1 MMLRKY
7 LLAFCMVIL
16 IYPSGCSDDIN
27 TTISGLKGQVGTF
40 FRLNVAV
47 NAMLDSGHAN
57 LKMHNNRVLTVNL
70 VNTGYNETDSDKRAQ
85 IAEDI
90 ANYLLAQIEG
100 EQEFEAIDTI
110 VVGFVHY
117 EKKYL
122 VVDYTRTI
130 DHYEFQVVDREEA

>member
-1 MMLRKY
+1 MSCPGLCLISHGMLFN
-7 LLAFCMVIL
+7 LLFDKSKKRSFLRFPICF
-16 IYPSGCSDDIN
+16 
-27 TTISGLKGQVGTF
+27 GTF
-40 FRLNVAV
+40 FRLNVAI

-57 LKMHNNRVLTVNL
+57 LKMHNNRVLTVDL

-122 VVDYTRTI
+122 VVDFTRTI